1 MGGQGRGVMNFTK
14 NPNRKKKIFLEGGG
28 GGGGGREWGG
38 GANQVNPNLKKKLG
52 VGGGWVRLGGI
63 CVSSKQKEI

>member
-28 GGGGGREWGG
+28 GVEEREWGEG
-38 GANQVNPNLKKKLG
+38 QI
-52 VGGGWVRLGGI
+52 R
-63 CVSSKQKEI
+63 